1 MSNQG
6 QRGRYNLSNE
16 FDFSKLLTPKPNE
29 SSVDYVINNIKEL
42 LLMKKLLP
50 GDRLPPEMEL
60 AKFLSVSRG
69 SIREAMKI
77 LSAFGIID
85 IKRGD
90 GTYVSSDI
98 EGKVLFDP
106 LLFSFIL
113 SQPEFAELQELRLL
127 LEKDV
132 LRLVIKN
139 ASDDDLKALRKCH
152 EELELLKTNPEQMAD
167 RVLEF
172 DLEFHHILGK
182 ITKNKLLEKIYNFVM
197 EYFRPYI
204 EQSILKHSYFTL
216 ESKET
221 HTRILEAI
229 ENRDFISA
237 EEAVENSVEVWKN
250 LIFK

>member
-1 MSNQG
+1 MNVKQ
-6 QRGRYNLSNE
+6 NNE
-16 FDFSKLLTPKPNE
+16 FDFSILLTPKPNE
-29 SSVDYVINNIKEL
+29 SSVDYVINNLKEL
-42 LLMKKLLP
+42 LLTKKIIP

-60 AKFLSVSRG
+60 AKLLSVSRG

-77 LSAFGIID
+77 LSAFGIIE

-113 SQPEFAELQELRLL
+113 SQPEFEELKELRLL

-132 LRLVIKN
+132 IRLVIKHAN
-139 ASDDDLKALRKCH
+139 E
-152 EELELLKTNPEQMAD
+152 EELQTLRRCYEVMEVLKNNDEQMYD
-167 RVLEF
+167 KVLEC

-204 EQSILKHSYFTL
+204 AQSIQKHTYFSL

-221 HTRILEAI
+221 HKNILEAI
-229 ENRDFISA
+229 EKRDFISA
-237 EEAVENSVEVWKN
+237 EKAVEDSVEVWKN

>member
-1 MSNQG
+1 MKQTD
-6 QRGRYNLSNE
+6 E
-16 FDFSKLLTPKPNE
+16 FDFSRLLTPKPNE

-42 LLMKKLLP
+42 LLTKKLIP
-50 GDRLPPEMEL
+50 GDRLPAEMEL

-77 LSAFGIID
+77 LSAFGIIE

-139 ASDDDLKALRKCH
+139 ATDREIEVLRKCH
-152 EELELLKTNPEQMAD
+152 ESLEALKIDNERTAD
-167 RVLEF
+167 KVLAC

-182 ITKNKLLEKIYNFVM
+182 ITRNKLLEKIYNFVM

-204 EQSILKHSYFTL
+204 EQSIHNHSYFSL
-216 ESKET
+216 ESKQT
-221 HTRILEAI
+221 HGKILEAI